1 MSMYNK
7 RFFSI
12 LIIRTIL
19 NVSSYRFI
27 GCYRK
32 CKEKRAGSKGG
43 TKKGETKGGRRTTE
57 KGSW

>member
-1 MSMYNK
+1 M
-7 RFFSI
+7 RTGFSI
-12 LIIRTIL
+12 LIIIFY
-19 NVSSYRFI
+19 VSSYRFI

>member
-1 MSMYNK
+1 M
-7 RFFSI
+7 RTI
-12 LIIRTIL
+12 LIIIIVY
-19 NVSSYRFI
+19 VSSYRFI